1 MTCHTLVAWGVM
13 TTCDRAPDWYQT
25 STGRKHLCTVLEYYY
40 SSVIQ
45 TQSLCF
51 FAIFSNRHSSK
62 WTSKHVSLILCKH
75 GKGWRKLPL
84 HNWATS
90 SYLSKVPDV
99 KKVEGLKQL
108 AFPHAKHVA
117 ARQQERPDVL
127 QAQKLC
133 WEDRKGWS
141 SVWAVWH
148 PAAWVQ
154 KRLLFCSDWWD
165 RAANTPEDDSSKG
178 WLNRIYGL
186 HESVC
191 FH

>member
-1 MTCHTLVAWGVM
+1 MSWQPVIERLIGTRPQQDVNTCA
-13 TTCDRAPDWYQT
+13 Q
-25 STGRKHLCTVLEYYY
+25 Y
-40 SSVIQ
+40 SSTITPVWFKLFASLLFSP
-45 TQSLCF
+45 TDTHQSGHQ
-51 FAIFSNRHSSK
+51 S
-62 WTSKHVSLILCKH
+62 TSKHVSLILCKH

-90 SYLSKVPDV
+90 SYLSKVPDI

-141 SVWAVWH
+141 SVWAIWH

-154 KRLLFCSDWWD
+154 KRLLLCSDWWD